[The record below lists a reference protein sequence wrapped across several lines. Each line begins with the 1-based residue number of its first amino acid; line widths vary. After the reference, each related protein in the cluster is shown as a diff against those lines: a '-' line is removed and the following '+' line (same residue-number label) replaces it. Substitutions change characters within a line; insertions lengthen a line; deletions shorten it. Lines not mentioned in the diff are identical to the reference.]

1 MELVDDERFLT
12 IGVYQDNVLTEEI
25 VTTKFRRIFTQD
37 DDDEGED
44 TLFPELKHAQSVQL
58 EGEVTRGNERANSIG
73 FGYQGHI
80 ITCLPKEGSIV
91 RFKATLFLKCRIH
104 GVISRSDDKGGFEAK
119 RPKIIFTNIELLE
132 DEENNLP
139 LFD

>member
-1 MELVDDERFLT
+1 M
-12 IGVYQDNVLTEEI
+12 YQDNVLKEEI
-25 VTTKFRRIFTQD
+25 VTTKFKRIFTQE
-37 DDDEGED
+37 DDEEED
-44 TLFPELKHAQSVQL
+44 TLFPELKHGQPVQL
-58 EGEVTRGNERANSIG
+58 EGEVTRGNERANTIG

-91 RFKATLFLKCRIH
+91 RFKASLFLKCRIH
-104 GVISRSDDKGGFEAK
+104 GVISRSDEKSGLEAK

-132 DEENNLP
+132 DEEKELP